1 MSENSQT
8 VHFLAQLR
16 NKGFWYPITVSQC
29 TKKSEGDINAY
40 KGFRAYDETM
50 QNCYCKMQAIAA
62 KKLKCH
68 AEFERVNDLRRVV
81 AYGVMALPALVID
94 EKVVAGGSVLPVEE
108 IMEIIRHLN

>member
-1 MSENSQT
+1 LLLQ
-8 VHFLAQLR
+8 
-16 NKGFWYPITVSQC
+16 
-29 TKKSEGDINAY
+29 NA
-40 KGFRAYDETM
+40 
-50 QNCYCKMQAIAA
+50 AIAA

>member
-1 MSENSQT
+1 MHIQVLGPLT
-8 VHFLAQLR
+8 
-16 NKGFWYPITVSQC
+16 IQC
-29 TKKSEGDINAY
+29 ELLLQNA
-40 KGFRAYDETM
+40 
-50 QNCYCKMQAIAA
+50 AIAA

-81 AYGVMALPALVID
+81 AYGVMALPAVVID

>member
-1 MSENSQT
+1 MHIKVLGPMT
-8 VHFLAQLR
+8 
-16 NKGFWYPITVSQC
+16 KQC
-29 TKKSEGDINAY
+29 ELLLQNA
-40 KGFRAYDETM
+40 A
-50 QNCYCKMQAIAA
+50 AIAA

>member
-1 MSENSQT
+1 MHIKVLGPMT
-8 VHFLAQLR
+8 
-16 NKGFWYPITVSQC
+16 KQC
-29 TKKSEGDINAY
+29 ELLLQNA
-40 KGFRAYDETM
+40 
-50 QNCYCKMQAIAA
+50 AIAA

-108 IMEIIRHLN
+108 IMEIIRHLNYFLPYIILIWGFFCCCIKVPLGQ

>member
-1 MSENSQT
+1 MTKQCELLLQNAPSQ
-8 VHFLAQLR
+8 
-16 NKGFWYPITVSQC
+16 
-29 TKKSEGDINAY
+29 
-40 KGFRAYDETM
+40 
-50 QNCYCKMQAIAA
+50 A

>member
-1 MSENSQT
+1 MHIKVLGPMT
-8 VHFLAQLR
+8 
-16 NKGFWYPITVSQC
+16 KQC
-29 TKKSEGDINAY
+29 ELLLQNA
-40 KGFRAYDETM
+40 
-50 QNCYCKMQAIAA
+50 AIAA

-94 EKVVAGGSVLPVEE
+94 EKVVAGCRGLPVEE

>member
-1 MSENSQT
+1 MHIKVFGPMT
-8 VHFLAQLR
+8 
-16 NKGFWYPITVSQC
+16 KQC
-29 TKKSEGDINAY
+29 ELLLQNA
-40 KGFRAYDETM
+40 
-50 QNCYCKMQAIAA
+50 AIAA

>member
-1 MSENSQT
+1 MHIKVLGPMT
-8 VHFLAQLR
+8 
-16 NKGFWYPITVSQC
+16 KQC
-29 TKKSEGDINAY
+29 ELLLQNA
-40 KGFRAYDETM
+40 
-50 QNCYCKMQAIAA
+50 AIAA

-81 AYGVMALPALVID
+81 AYGVMALPAALVID

>member
-1 MSENSQT
+1 M
-8 VHFLAQLR
+8 
-16 NKGFWYPITVSQC
+16 VSYNC
-29 TKKSEGDINAY
+29 KPSTKKSEGDINAY

-50 QNCYCKMQAIAA
+50 RIVNAKCSHRG

-108 IMEIIRHLN
+108 IMEIIRH

>member
-1 MSENSQT
+1 MHTKVLGPLTKQC
-8 VHFLAQLR
+8 QLLL
-16 NKGFWYPITVSQC
+16 Q
-29 TKKSEGDINAY
+29 NA
-40 KGFRAYDETM
+40 
-50 QNCYCKMQAIAA
+50 AIAA